1 MVSYNNITKL
11 TYYYENKLYNEIL
24 DLVFELCNSEALSN
38 LVEVDWSV
46 PLNQGKSLLKKE
58 PKGF

>member
-38 LVEVDWSV
+38 LVEVD
-46 PLNQGKSLLKKE
+46 
-58 PKGF
+58 